1 MWFKNIRAYRL
12 TKPFDLSAENLG
24 EKLASR
30 SFVPCAKSQAV
41 SAGWVPP
48 LGEQSEELVHAAAG
62 RLLLK
67 LKREEKL
74 LPSTVV
80 REQLDEKIAAIE
92 SEQGR
97 KVYRKEKLT
106 LKDEIVQD
114 CLPRAFSRSA
124 HVYAYIDIK
133 ANWIFVDA
141 ASAARA
147 EELLNLLREGIGSF
161 PVLLPQVNNAPA
173 AVMTGWLLHRSLP
186 ADFELGQECEL
197 REPGED
203 GGVVRCRGVDLLSEE
218 VETHLHAGK
227 QVARLALNWDE
238 RLSLLLAED
247 LCLRRLKFADELM
260 KENEE
265 LPESDQAARLDA
277 DFALMADA
285 ITGLQDRIM
294 ALFGGEVE

>member
-1 MWFKNIRAYRL
+1 MWFKNVRAYRL
-12 TKPFDLSAENLG
+12 TKPFDLFPEALAQ
-24 EKLASR
+24 KLAPR
-30 SFVPCAKSQAV
+30 SFVPCAKSQPA
-41 SAGWVPP
+41 SSGWVAP
-48 LGEQSEELVHAAAG
+48 LGEESGALVHAAAG
-62 RLLLK
+62 RILLK

-80 REQLDEKIAAIE
+80 REQLEEKVAAIE

-97 KVYRKEKLT
+97 KVYRKERLN

-114 CLPRAFSRSA
+114 CLPRAFTRST
-124 HVYAYIDIK
+124 HVYAYIDVK

-141 ASAARA
+141 ASATRA
-147 EELLNLLREGIGSF
+147 EELLNLLRECVGSF
-161 PVLLPQVNNAPA
+161 PALLPQVNNAPS
-173 AVMTGWLLHRSLP
+173 AVMTAWLLHRSLP
-186 ADFELGQECEL
+186 DDFELGQECEL
-197 REPGED
+197 RDPGEE

-238 RLSLLLAED
+238 RVSLLLAED
-247 LCLRRLKFADELM
+247 VCLRRLRFADELM

-265 LPESDQAARLDA
+265 IPEADQAARLDA

-285 ITGLQDRIM
+285 ITSLQERVL

>member
-12 TKPFDLSAENLG
+12 TKPFDLSPEALAQ
-24 EKLASR
+24 KLAAR
-30 SFVPCAKSQAV
+30 SFVPCGKSQPA
-41 SAGWVPP
+41 SAGWVAP
-48 LGEQSEELVHAAAG
+48 LGEESGTLVHAAAG
-62 RLLLK
+62 RILLK

-80 REQLDEKIAAIE
+80 REQLEEKVAAIE

-97 KVYRKEKLT
+97 KVYRKERLN

-114 CLPRAFSRSA
+114 CLPRAFTRST
-124 HVYAYIDIK
+124 HIHAYIDVK

-141 ASAARA
+141 ASATRA
-147 EELLNLLREGIGSF
+147 EELLNLLRECVGSF
-161 PVLLPQVNNAPA
+161 PALLPQVNNAPS
-173 AVMTGWLLHRSLP
+173 AVMTAWLLHRSLP
-186 ADFELGQECEL
+186 DDFELGQECEL
-197 REPGED
+197 RDPGEE

-238 RLSLLLAED
+238 RVSLLLAED
-247 LCLRRLKFADELM
+247 LCLRRLRFADELM

-265 LPESDQAARLDA
+265 IPEADQAARLDA

-285 ITGLQDRIM
+285 ITGLQERVL